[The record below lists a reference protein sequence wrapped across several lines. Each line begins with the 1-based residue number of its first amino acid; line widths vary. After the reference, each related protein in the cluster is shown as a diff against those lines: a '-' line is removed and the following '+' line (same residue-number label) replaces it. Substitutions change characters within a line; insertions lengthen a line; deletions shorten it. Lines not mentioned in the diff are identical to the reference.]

1 MAERAF
7 KCGKLKNCLGLGPPS
22 ILDFE
27 CASKASPTE
36 RNKSVAIRAQI
47 LWPIKIISDR
57 TFSFPIEQRLTCRC
71 FDDKLRGAV
80 ALSANIFWKGPYQ
93 GPPPVAAPPQY
104 YAAPPPRREPGFL
117 EGCLA
122 ALCCCCLL
130 DECCCDPTII
140 FAS

>member
-1 MAERAF
+1 MPRNKRSKFSITNANFQLR
-7 KCGKLKNCLGLGPPS
+7 LKGDAAATQV
-22 ILDFE
+22 IHRRFLDF
-27 CASKASPTE
+27 S
-36 RNKSVAIRAQI
+36 
-47 LWPIKIISDR
+47 LHD
-57 TFSFPIEQRLTCRC
+57 SFPAGKPFEARTILYKIASTLHPQHVVVVEMSEIKYGYPYPPQ
-71 FDDKLRGAV
+71 
-80 ALSANIFWKGPYQ
+80 GPYQ

-104 YAAPPPRREPGFL
+104 YAAPPPKREVGFL